1 MSLQLRKLNYNWLRS
16 TKETLSKL
24 IAILRN
30 QKKVFIDDNEKS
42 NIKLENASVEST
54 NIISTINIKT
64 YMKTYKEIDL
74 YNTAL
79 SKSRVPHGPVNSGLM
94 TCFKSSDKS

>member
-1 MSLQLRKLNYNWLRS
+1 MSFQLRKLKYNWFRS

-30 QKKVFIDDNEKS
+30 QKKIFIDDNKKG
-42 NIKLENASVEST
+42 NIRFENVSEEST
-54 NIISTINIKT
+54 NIMSTINIK